1 MKVLVIGSGGR
12 EHTLVWKIHQ
22 SPKVSKVYCA
32 PGNAGTLS
40 MAENVDIRADDIN
53 ALVGFAESEGIDLTV
68 VGPELP
74 LTHGIVDEFE
84 KKGLRIFGPN
94 KKAAELEGSKG
105 FTKDLLKKYDIPTA
119 SYSIFD
125 SAGDAKRYIKEIGMP
140 IVVKA
145 DGLAAGKGVIVCH
158 EEKEAIKAIDSIM
171 VEKVF
176 GDAGD
181 RVVIEEFLE
190 GEEASFM
197 VFTDGK
203 SVLPML
209 SSQDHKAIYDG
220 DKGPN
225 TGGMGVYTPAPVIT
239 PDIFSEIM
247 DGIIMPTIE
256 GMAAE
261 GRPYRGVLYAGLMI
275 AKGSP
280 MLLEF
285 NVRFGDPETQPILIR
300 MESDIIPIIE
310 AVIEGNIDKI
320 DIKWREE
327 SSVCVVMVSKGY
339 PGSYQKGKGIEG
351 LEDAERME
359 GVEIFHAGTRLNQ
372 GNLVTDGGR
381 VLGVTALGIDIKEA
395 IRKAYEAVSMIHW
408 EGVYYRRDI
417 GRKALLKTKLKIKN

>member
-22 SPKVSKVYCA
+22 SPKVSKIYCA
-32 PGNAGTLS
+32 PGNAGTLRI
-40 MAENVDIRADDIN
+40 AENVNIRADDIN
-53 ALVGFAESEGIDLTV
+53 ALAAFVAGEGIDLTV

-74 LTHGIVDEFE
+74 LTLGIVDEFE
-84 KKGLRIFGPN
+84 RRGLRIFGPN
-94 KKAAELEGSKG
+94 KKAAEIEASKV
-105 FTKDLLKKYDIPTA
+105 FTKDLLKRYDIPTGR
-119 SYSIFD
+119 YSIFD
-125 SAGDAKRYIKEIGMP
+125 SAGDAKRYIKEIGVP

-181 RVVIEEFLE
+181 RVLIEEFLE

-203 SVLPML
+203 SILPMV

-225 TGGMGVYTPAPVIT
+225 TGGMGAYSPAPVIT
-239 PDIFSEIM
+239 PDICREII
-247 DGIIMPTIE
+247 DRIMTPAIE

-261 GRPYRGVLYAGLMI
+261 GRPYKGVLYAGLMI
-275 AKGSP
+275 SNGSP
-280 MLLEF
+280 VVLEF
-285 NVRFGDPETQPILIR
+285 NARFGDPEAQPILIR
-300 MESDIIPIIE
+300 MESDIIPVIE
-310 AVIEGNIDKI
+310 AVIDGNIDKT

-327 SSVCVVMVSKGY
+327 PSVCVVMVSEGY
-339 PGSYQKGKGIEG
+339 PGSYQKGKRIKG

-359 GVEIFHAGTRLNQ
+359 GVEIFHAGTRLSQ
-372 GNLVTDGGR
+372 GNIVTDGGR
-381 VLGVTALGIDIKEA
+381 VLGVTATGIDIKEA
-395 IRKAYEAVSMIHW
+395 IGKAYEAVSMICW
-408 EGVYYRRDI
+408 DGVYYRKDI
-417 GRKALLKTKLKIKN
+417 GRKALFTSLC